1 MNNKYD
7 RDEVP
12 KTHDEMREAGY
23 EMTGDG
29 FWIPG
34 QEEGI
39 IEVAAAELGD
49 SVKLLLLLNGEQVIT
64 QLIETIGSD
73 TYTLR
78 DPREVRLQS
87 SSSDGE
93 TVTSTIGYSDWFPL
107 SADREIKLAKSFV
120 VSITRPLDSL
130 LDSYIG
136 ALVDGWSN

>member
-7 RDEVP
+7 RDEAP
-12 KTHDEMREAGY
+12 KTHDEMVQAGY

-29 FWIPG
+29 FWIP
-34 QEEGI
+34 QEEGEGV
-39 IEVAAAELGD
+39 IEVAPAELAD

-64 QLIETIGSD
+64 QLIDTIGSEN
-73 TYTLR
+73 YTLC

-130 LDSYIG
+130 LESYLG
-136 ALVDGWSN
+136 AIVDG

>member
-12 KTHDEMREAGY
+12 KTHEEMVQAGY

-29 FWIPG
+29 FWVPK
-34 QEEGI
+34 EESEGV
-39 IEVAAAELGD
+39 IEVAPAELAD

-64 QLIETIGSD
+64 QLIDTIGSD
-73 TYTLR
+73 NYTLR

-136 ALVDGWSN
+136 ALVDG